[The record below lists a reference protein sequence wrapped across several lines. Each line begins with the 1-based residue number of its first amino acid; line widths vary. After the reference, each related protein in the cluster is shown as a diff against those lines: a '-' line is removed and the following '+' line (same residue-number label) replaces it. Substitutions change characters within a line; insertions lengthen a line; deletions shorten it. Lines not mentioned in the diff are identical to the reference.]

1 MTRVRVAQPLLP
13 GVAVLAAVIAIAAC
27 ATSPYKRAGDAG
39 DVASALA
46 RLQPPPTTARNLA
59 VLVLGGTG
67 GPRLAA
73 YDLAGSRVLWTQP
86 ADVTTRVVL
95 GGDVL
100 VHGSKPAVGGG
111 TVAVVARD
119 LGNGAVLWQQQLAAG
134 ERLAGYDADS
144 KSVYMV
150 VQTGGTAGRVA
161 SGAAVVALDA
171 RAGTVRWR
179 HPLPSG
185 RAGGPAARD
194 GLIAVPVDSQYVI
207 LIDSAT
213 GSQLAQVLSTSEAAT
228 FVRALPEGMFYG
240 SRGVFLLSPSTARG
254 STREPGYLKAGM
266 PPFVRPFYWYD
277 HYRPEQTEYSALDRN
292 HILWRVS
299 VDGDRARFRDDLT
312 VVHDYKFFFAFD
324 ATSGQLRWARAYA
337 EDAVSSTDTGRAI
350 LFASAQGDIVAL
362 DRRTGAKLYE
372 AHLPGEV
379 VRGAAFD
386 AEGFA
391 PTAVAPA
398 AAPDAAAPSSSELV
412 DTLVA
417 IISDKDR
424 RFPDV
429 KLFAIEELGRQPGRE
444 PTRKLLDIM
453 GKEGLPPLA
462 SQKVGEA
469 LAARR
474 DTQSADMLAGALR
487 LTADYADGQTG
498 PPVEFLAKA
507 VGALGAGGRVV
518 SPELVMQLRQPE
530 TPPVAATQIVR
541 ALAATGADDAVPAL
555 RDFLSMYRA
564 DPAYDADPTALIAV
578 AEALLKLGG
587 PADRML
593 LLFVAEE
600 PHTAAALRA
609 HLTRALGETAPART
623 SARD

>member
-1 MTRVRVAQPLLP
+1 M
-13 GVAVLAAVIAIAAC
+13 
-27 ATSPYKRAGDAG
+27 
-39 DVASALA
+39 
-46 RLQPPPTTARNLA
+46 
-59 VLVLGGTG
+59 
-67 GPRLAA
+67 
-73 YDLAGSRVLWTQP
+73 
-86 ADVTTRVVL
+86 
-95 GGDVL
+95 
-100 VHGSKPAVGGG
+100 
-111 TVAVVARD
+111 
-119 LGNGAVLWQQQLAAG
+119 
-134 ERLAGYDADS
+134 
-144 KSVYMV
+144 
-150 VQTGGTAGRVA
+150 
-161 SGAAVVALDA
+161 
-171 RAGTVRWR
+171 
-179 HPLPSG
+179 
-185 RAGGPAARD
+185 
-194 GLIAVPVDSQYVI
+194 
-207 LIDSAT
+207 
-213 GSQLAQVLSTSEAAT
+213 LSTAEAAT

-277 HYRPEQTEYSALDRN
+277 LYRPEQTEYSALDRN

-324 ATSGQLRWARAYA
+324 ADLGPAALGARATRRTRWRRPTPGA
-337 EDAVSSTDTGRAI
+337 RI
-350 LFASAQGDIVAL
+350 LFASALGSIVAL

-386 AEGFA
+386 AEGFS
-391 PTAVAPA
+391 PTAGGPGGGARRGGARRVVGVV
-398 AAPDAAAPSSSELV
+398 E
-412 DTLVA
+412 TLVA

-487 LTADYADGQTG
+487 LTADYADGQTA

-507 VGALGAGGRVV
+507 VGALGPGGRVV
-518 SPELVMQLRQPE
+518 SPELVD
-530 TPPVAATQIVR
+530 AAAAPGDAAARRRRRSR
-541 ALAATGADDAVPAL
+541 ARWRRPAPRTRVPAL
-555 RDFLSMYRA
+555 RDFLTMYRA

-600 PHTAAALRA
+600 PHTPRVC
-609 HLTRALGETAPART
+609 ART
-623 SARD
+623 

>member
-1 MTRVRVAQPLLP
+1 M
-13 GVAVLAAVIAIAAC
+13 
-27 ATSPYKRAGDAG
+27 
-39 DVASALA
+39 
-46 RLQPPPTTARNLA
+46 
-59 VLVLGGTG
+59 
-67 GPRLAA
+67 
-73 YDLAGSRVLWTQP
+73 
-86 ADVTTRVVL
+86 
-95 GGDVL
+95 
-100 VHGSKPAVGGG
+100 
-111 TVAVVARD
+111 
-119 LGNGAVLWQQQLAAG
+119 
-134 ERLAGYDADS
+134 
-144 KSVYMV
+144 
-150 VQTGGTAGRVA
+150 
-161 SGAAVVALDA
+161 
-171 RAGTVRWR
+171 
-179 HPLPSG
+179 
-185 RAGGPAARD
+185 
-194 GLIAVPVDSQYVI
+194 
-207 LIDSAT
+207 
-213 GSQLAQVLSTSEAAT
+213 
-228 FVRALPEGMFYG
+228 
-240 SRGVFLLSPSTARG
+240 
-254 STREPGYLKAGM
+254 
-266 PPFVRPFYWYD
+266 
-277 HYRPEQTEYSALDRN
+277 
-292 HILWRVS
+292 S

-312 VVHDYKFFFAFD
+312 VVHDYRFFFAFD

-350 LFASAQGDIVAL
+350 LFASALGDSGRWI
-362 DRRTGAKLYE
+362 GARARSCYE

-379 VRGAAFD
+379 VRGATFD
-386 AEGFA
+386 AEGFS

-398 AAPDAAAPSSSELV
+398 VAPDAAAPASSASSSELV

-487 LTADYADGQTG
+487 LTADYADGQTA

-507 VGALGAGGRVV
+507 VGALGAAGRVV
-518 SPELVMQLRQPE
+518 SPELVTQLRRAE
-530 TPPVAATQIVR
+530 TPPVAATQIAR
-541 ALAATGADDAVPAL
+541 ALAATGAEDAVPAL
-555 RDFLSMYRA
+555 RDFLTMYRA
-564 DPAYDADPTALIAV
+564 DPAYDADPTALIAA

-600 PHTAAALRA
+600 PHTAAGLRA

-623 SARD
+623 SARTSAD